1 MTQWWVLR
9 LHSVAK
15 KHKRT
20 LKVKFWVLKYKETQS
35 TAGGD
40 IIALFTNTHNT
51 THNTTKNWQR
61 YWYSDITTDISQIAL
76 WCYFLSILVLVCSR
90 RWLDNNMGVTVLMM
104 MKILLLAFLQEE
116 LLGEKGSHF
125 VLVLVLK
132 ESCDTSLTPRRG
144 RWRSGLVPSAGG
156 RQD

>member
-1 MTQWWVLR
+1 
-9 LHSVAK
+9 
-15 KHKRT
+15 
-20 LKVKFWVLKYKETQS
+20 
-35 TAGGD
+35 
-40 IIALFTNTHNT
+40 
-51 THNTTKNWQR
+51 
-61 YWYSDITTDISQIAL
+61 
-76 WCYFLSILVLVCSR
+76 
-90 RWLDNNMGVTVLMM
+90 MGVTVLMM

-144 RWRSGLVPSAGG
+144 RWRSGLVLSAGG

>member
-1 MTQWWVLR
+1 M
-9 LHSVAK
+9 A
-15 KHKRT
+15 
-20 LKVKFWVLKYKETQS
+20 
-35 TAGGD
+35 
-40 IIALFTNTHNT
+40 
-51 THNTTKNWQR
+51 
-61 YWYSDITTDISQIAL
+61 
-76 WCYFLSILVLVCSR
+76 
-90 RWLDNNMGVTVLMM
+90 VTVLMM

-116 LLGEKGSHF
+116 LLGEKSSHF

>member
-1 MTQWWVLR
+1 M
-9 LHSVAK
+9 A
-15 KHKRT
+15 
-20 LKVKFWVLKYKETQS
+20 
-35 TAGGD
+35 
-40 IIALFTNTHNT
+40 
-51 THNTTKNWQR
+51 
-61 YWYSDITTDISQIAL
+61 
-76 WCYFLSILVLVCSR
+76 
-90 RWLDNNMGVTVLMM
+90 VTVLMM

>member
-1 MTQWWVLR
+1 
-9 LHSVAK
+9 
-15 KHKRT
+15 
-20 LKVKFWVLKYKETQS
+20 
-35 TAGGD
+35 
-40 IIALFTNTHNT
+40 
-51 THNTTKNWQR
+51 
-61 YWYSDITTDISQIAL
+61 
-76 WCYFLSILVLVCSR
+76 
-90 RWLDNNMGVTVLMM
+90 MGVTVLMM

-144 RWRSGLVPSAGG
+144 RWRSGLVPSAGE

>member
-1 MTQWWVLR
+1 
-9 LHSVAK
+9 
-15 KHKRT
+15 
-20 LKVKFWVLKYKETQS
+20 
-35 TAGGD
+35 
-40 IIALFTNTHNT
+40 
-51 THNTTKNWQR
+51 
-61 YWYSDITTDISQIAL
+61 
-76 WCYFLSILVLVCSR
+76 
-90 RWLDNNMGVTVLMM
+90 MGVTVLMM

>member
-1 MTQWWVLR
+1 
-9 LHSVAK
+9 
-15 KHKRT
+15 
-20 LKVKFWVLKYKETQS
+20 
-35 TAGGD
+35 
-40 IIALFTNTHNT
+40 
-51 THNTTKNWQR
+51 
-61 YWYSDITTDISQIAL
+61 
-76 WCYFLSILVLVCSR
+76 
-90 RWLDNNMGVTVLMM
+90 MGVSVLMM

>member
-1 MTQWWVLR
+1 MSTSTSQCCKKTQENFESQILSFEVQRDTKYCRWWYHCSVYK
-9 LHSVAK
+9 HSQY
-15 KHKRT
+15 H
-20 LKVKFWVLKYKETQS
+20 TQYY
-35 TAGGD
+35 
-40 IIALFTNTHNT
+40 
-51 THNTTKNWQR
+51 KNWQR